1 MHEVREPAIAY
12 GKQKLS
18 IEEYLQFE
26 KESIDKHEYYLGE
39 IFAMSGASNKHVKI
53 HSNLFIALGSL
64 LRGKSCQPYG
74 SDLRIH
80 IPQNSLFTYPDLAVI
95 CNDLISSDIDED
107 SFIQPTIIFE
117 ILSPSTRQY
126 DRGEKFRLY
135 RAIPNLKEYVL
146 IDSESINIEAFRIK
160 EKGFWEL
167 HEYKAISDQLALPSL
182 SVVISIQEIYEGTKL

>member
-26 KESIDKHEYYLGE
+26 KASVEKHEYYQGE

-53 HSNLFIALGSL
+53 HSNLFIVLGSL

-80 IPQNSLFTYPDLAVI
+80 IPQNSLFTYPDLAII
-95 CNDLISSDIDED
+95 CNELISSDIDED
-107 SFIQPTIIFE
+107 SFIQPAIIFE
-117 ILSPSTRQY
+117 ILSRSTRQY

-146 IDSESINIEAFRIK
+146 IDSESINIEAFRIN

-167 HEYKAISDQLALPSL
+167 HEYKSISDQLSLPSL

>member
-1 MHEVREPAIAY
+1 
-12 GKQKLS
+12 
-18 IEEYLQFE
+18 
-26 KESIDKHEYYLGE
+26 
-39 IFAMSGASNKHVKI
+39 MSGASNKHVKI

-80 IPQNSLFTYPDLAVI
+80 IPQNSLFTYPDLAI
-95 CNDLISSDIDED
+95 ISNDLISSDIDED
-107 SFIQPTIIFE
+107 SFIQPAIIFE

-135 RAIPNLKEYVL
+135 RAIPSLKEYIL
-146 IDSESINIEAFRIK
+146 IDSESINIEYFGIN

-167 HEYKAISDQLALPSL
+167 HEYKSINDQLALPSL
-182 SVVISIQEIYEGTKL
+182 SIAISIHEIYEGTKL

>member
-26 KESIDKHEYYLGE
+26 KASVEKHEYYQGK

-80 IPQNSLFTYPDLAVI
+80 IPQNSLFTYPDLAII
-95 CNDLISSDIDED
+95 CNELISSDIDED
-107 SFIQPTIIFE
+107 SFIQPAIIFE

-126 DRGEKFRLY
+126 DRGEKFRFVQG
-135 RAIPNLKEYVL
+135 NSQFK
-146 IDSESINIEAFRIK
+146 RICS
-160 EKGFWEL
+160 
-167 HEYKAISDQLALPSL
+167 H
-182 SVVISIQEIYEGTKL
+182 

>member
-80 IPQNSLFTYPDLAVI
+80 IPQNSLFTYPDLAII
-95 CNDLISSDIDED
+95 CNELISSDIDED
-107 SFIQPTIIFE
+107 SFIQPAIIFE

-135 RAIPNLKEYVL
+135 RAIPNLKEYIL
-146 IDSESINIEAFRIK
+146 IDSESINIEYFGIN

-167 HEYKAISDQLALPSL
+167 HEYKSINDQLALPSL
-182 SVVISIQEIYEGTKL
+182 SIAISIHEIYEGTKL

>member
-1 MHEVREPAIAY
+1 MHEVRETAIAY

-39 IFAMSGASNKHVKI
+39 IFAMSGAGNKHVKI

-64 LRGKSCQPYG
+64 LKGKSCQPYG

-80 IPQNSLFTYPDLAVI
+80 IPENSLFTYPDLAII
-95 CNDLISSDIDED
+95 CNELISSDIDED
-107 SFIQPTIIFE
+107 SFIQPAIIFE

-135 RAIPNLKEYVL
+135 RAISNLKEYVL
-146 IDSESINIEAFRIK
+146 VDSESINIEAFRIN

-167 HEYKAISDQLALPSL
+167 HEYKSVGEQLALPSL
-182 SVVISIQEIYEGTKL
+182 SIAISIQEIYEGTKL

>member
-1 MHEVREPAIAY
+1 MHEVREPAITY

-39 IFAMSGASNKHVKI
+39 IFAMSGGSNKHVKI

-64 LRGKSCQPYG
+64 LKGKFCQPYG

-80 IPQNSLFTYPDLAVI
+80 IPQNSLFTYPDLAII

-107 SFIQPTIIFE
+107 SFIQPAIIFE

-135 RAIPNLKEYVL
+135 RAIPGLKEYIL
-146 IDSESINIEAFRIK
+146 IDSESINIEAFRIN

-167 HEYKAISDQLALPSL
+167 HEYKSINDQLALPSL
-182 SVVISIQEIYEGTKL
+182 SIAISIQEIYEGTKL